1 MAVNYA
7 TAFER
12 VIGHEGQF
20 QNDPN
25 DRGNWTT
32 GKIGVG
38 QLKGTKY
45 GISAMSYPEEDI
57 ENISLD
63 RAKFLYRRDFWDRV
77 AGDALHAALVYQL
90 FDAAINHGIGN
101 AIRILQRAVDVA
113 DDGGMGPVT
122 HQAVAE
128 RGIDDVLKLF
138 NAKRIR
144 FFTKLSIFDRYG
156 RGWMNRVAH
165 NLEYA
170 ADDYTAPWYEHVTL
184 RVA

>member
-1 MAVNYA
+1 MNYDE
-7 TAFER
+7 AFAR
-12 VIGHEGQF
+12 VIGHEGKF

-45 GISAMSYPEEDI
+45 GISAMSYPDEDI
-57 ENISLD
+57 VNLTIE
-63 RAKFLYRRDFWDRV
+63 RAKFLYKRDFWDRV
-77 AGDALHAALVYQL
+77 SGDHLHAALVYQL

-113 DDGGMGPVT
+113 DDGAMGDVT
-122 HQAVAE
+122 HQAIKD
-128 RGIDDVLKLF
+128 RGTDDVLKLF

-144 FFTKLSIFDRYG
+144 FFTKLSTFKLYG
-156 RGWMNRVAH
+156 AGWMNRVAL

-184 RVA
+184 RAA